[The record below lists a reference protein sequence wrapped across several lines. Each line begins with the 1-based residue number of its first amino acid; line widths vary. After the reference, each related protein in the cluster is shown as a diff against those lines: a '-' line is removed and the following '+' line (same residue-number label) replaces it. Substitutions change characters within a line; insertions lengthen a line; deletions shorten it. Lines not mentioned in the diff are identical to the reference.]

1 MWSEIV
7 LMFQNYIGD
16 GLAAG
21 LFLAA
26 FLYLLFTE
34 KDRTKRI
41 ILLYTSLVVMVLF
54 FCPLFAAEI
63 FQYLDAE
70 TYYRILWLVPM
81 TVVIAYGGVRLTTGC
96 LTDEKVQQREE
107 ASACGQP
114 SRHRGVSVRAVL
126 KKGLGAAAALCV
138 CAAIVLTGDYVY
150 DNPYFGPAENR
161 FHVPQTVALVCDAI
175 IVEGREVRAV
185 FPNEMLPYVRQYT
198 NNIRMPYGRE
208 MEVSR
213 WAFGNELYDAM
224 NEEILDGE
232 KLAAAAAGQGC
243 HYIIVHETRQGQEE
257 LEKNGYHYVETV
269 AGYCIYL
276 QDGAYLG
283 VDFAGTAQ
291 TGLKVIIMESVQ
303 GVQESVG
310 QKFMPF
316 FV

>member
-16 GLAAG
+16 GFAAG
-21 LFLAA
+21 LFLTA
-26 FLYLLFTE
+26 FLYLLFAE

-41 ILLYTSLVVMVLF
+41 ILLYTSLVVAALF

-81 TVVIAYGGVRLTTGC
+81 TAVIAYAGVHLAAGC
-96 LTDEKVQQREE
+96 LTDREMRQE
-107 ASACGQP
+107 EGGSEREQS
-114 SRHRGVSVRAVL
+114 SRNRRVSVRTVL
-126 KKGLGAAAALCV
+126 KKGMGAAAALCV

-198 NNIRMPYGRE
+198 NGIRMPYGRE

-224 NEEILDGE
+224 NEEILDCE
-232 KLAAAAAGQGC
+232 KLTAAAVEQEC
-243 HYIIVHETRQGQEE
+243 HYIIVHETRQGQEDI
-257 LEKNGYHYVETV
+257 EKNGYHYVETV

-276 QDGAYLG
+276 QNGAYLG
-283 VDFAGTAQ
+283 VDFAGAAQ
-291 TGLKVIIMESVQ
+291 EG
-303 GVQESVG
+303 
-310 QKFMPF
+310 
-316 FV
+316 